1 MKLLKSALLAAA
13 LVAGGPAM
21 ADEAAR
27 AEAAR
32 LLEVMKMQPAI
43 DSMADAM
50 LDAQVKQ
57 NPDLAPYR
65 EVMLTFFR
73 KYMGYE
79 SLKPDLVEIYSAEF
93 TASELREISAFYST
107 PTGRKIMERMPMLV
121 RKGAEMGAAHV
132 QAHLDELKEAIQAE
146 KLRLQGKDDA
156 VRREADAAA
165 QAAAETVKATEADD
179 AGDAPVDK
187 P

>member
-65 EVMLTFFR
+65 GVMLDFFR

-79 SLKPDLVEIYSAEF
+79 SLKPDLIDIYAGEF
-93 TASELREISAFYST
+93 TASELREVSAFYST
-107 PTGRKIMERMPMLV
+107 PTGHKIMERMPVLV

-132 QAHLDELKEAIQAE
+132 QAHLDELKQAIEAE
-146 KLRLQGKDDA
+146 KLRLQGQVDEEQ
-156 VRREADAAA
+156 RSEADATA
-165 QAAAETVKATEADD
+165 QAAADQVKAAEAKE
-179 AGDAPVDK
+179 AEPVDK